1 MIASIV
7 YWVGVILSVYAV
19 YEIFTKKTATEMWVK
34 VVVSLLILFTSWIG
48 LVAYFFFVRE
58 KLK

>member
-7 YWVGVILSVYAV
+7 YWVGVILSIYAV
-19 YEIFTKKTATEMWVK
+19 YEIFAKKTATEMWIK
-34 VVVSLLILFTSWIG
+34 VLVAVLILVTSWIG
-48 LVAYFFFVRE
+48 LAAYFFFVRE

>member
-1 MIASIV
+1 M
-7 YWVGVILSVYAV
+7 ILSVYAV
-19 YEIFTKKTATEMWVK
+19 YEIFTKKTATEMWIK

-48 LVAYFFFVRE
+48 LVAYFFFVRD

>member
-19 YEIFTKKTATEMWVK
+19 YEIFTKNTATEMWVK
-34 VVVSLLILFTSWIG
+34 VVVSLLVLFTSWIG
-48 LVAYFFFVRE
+48 LVAYFFFVRD

>member
-1 MIASIV
+1 M
-7 YWVGVILSVYAV
+7 GVILAIYAV
-19 YEIFTKKTATEMWVK
+19 YEIFTKKTATEMWIK
-34 VVVSLLILFTSWIG
+34 AVVSLLILCTSWIG

>member
-1 MIASIV
+1 MATIV
-7 YWVGVILSVYAV
+7 YWVGVILAIYAV
-19 YEIFTKKTATEMWVK
+19 YEIFTKKTATEMWIK
-34 VVVSLLILFTSWIG
+34 AVVSLLILFTSWIG